1 MPRTVKTGTCTSRLA
16 IDYRAKFLDEERI
29 ELEVDSSGDAG
40 VLQLRVH
47 DPKGAVVCERM
58 VRSMPVKVVFKAAV
72 AGRYQ
77 MELTNVDKNAKRVFT
92 WSDWDNDFSD
102 DPNKL
107 PDGVMAYAF
116 LDVK

>member
-16 IDYRAKFLDEERI
+16 IDYRAKFLDDERI

-40 VLQLRVH
+40 VLQLRVY
-47 DPKGAVVCERM
+47 DPKDTVVCERM
-58 VRSMPVKVVFKAAV
+58 VRTMPVKVVFKALAE
-72 AGRYQ
+72 GRYQ
-77 MELTNVDKNAKRVFT
+77 MELSNIDKGAKRTFT
-92 WSDWDNDFSD
+92 WSDWDNDFD
-102 DPNKL
+102 ADPNKL